1 MNNLSVINDVKVEFN
16 IVGEE
21 VFTDTLKIAEVFEK
35 NHHNVL
41 RLISRLP
48 KDDFFRRNFKENSY
62 LNKQN
67 KSQPYYNLT
76 RDGFSLLIMGFTGEK
91 AYKWK
96 TDYIKAF
103 NLMFQELQATK
114 IKLLE
119 EKGNE
124 RYREIY
130 DLRSRLKN
138 ERRMSEARYEAIS
151 DLKKRLDKNTTPEL
165 EELRSRARFLEE
177 ELERIKKQIPN
188 GDDLNY
194 YYSLESKVEAL
205 QQELNEK
212 EHENFDLQSEKFG
225 YMQGQ
230 GKIIN
235 DIVAKL
241 ETIYAANKTVQDELF
256 YYISALKKNA
266 NKPIKYHQLP
276 TIKVK
281 K

>member
-1 MNNLSVINDVKVEFN
+1 MNNLSVINDVKVESK

>member
-1 MNNLSVINDVKVEFN
+1 MNNLSVINDVRVEFN

-76 RDGFSLLIMGFTGEK
+76 RDGFSLLVMGFTGEK

-124 RYREIY
+124 
-130 DLRSRLKN
+130 
-138 ERRMSEARYEAIS
+138 
-151 DLKKRLDKNTTPEL
+151 
-165 EELRSRARFLEE
+165 
-177 ELERIKKQIPN
+177 
-188 GDDLNY
+188 
-194 YYSLESKVEAL
+194 KV
-205 QQELNEK
+205 
-212 EHENFDLQSEKFG
+212 
-225 YMQGQ
+225 
-230 GKIIN
+230 
-235 DIVAKL
+235 
-241 ETIYAANKTVQDELF
+241 
-256 YYISALKKNA
+256 
-266 NKPIKYHQLP
+266 
-276 TIKVK
+276 
-281 K
+281 